1 MPAGTRGKARPM
13 DSSRPSPRLAG
24 WGRAAAV
31 AVLLVAALNWIGWAT
46 GSSALTRLNR
56 SWPHLLPWAALWL
69 AALAVAVLLQ
79 SGQPPRARVWLGRG
93 VGIAVGAGAA
103 VVLVMGSGMPSLA
116 GLDQV
121 WFGEAVRTLH
131 SSPPGRPTLQTAATV
146 LLLAAAVAATRV
158 ESWWAELVWV
168 VGVIG
173 ALLITL
179 MSIAAYLFDA
189 RSLMYLALPGAIAS
203 LLLVVALSAARP
215 DRPPI
220 GWLLARPDR
229 EALLRLY
236 GLAVGYP
243 IVVALLR
250 VTFLAL
256 GRSERAAFALS
267 VLVCTGMAA
276 VIGFRLR
283 RGEQDLLIEKEQLA
297 RERAEAEMRYRMYA
311 DNAVD
316 IIIHL
321 RDIKVVWVSPSVE
334 PALGGPAQRWLD
346 VDFSRYVHPDDLA
359 ALAIA
364 LKRIAGGES
373 VQERFRVCSIEGEYH
388 WVDGHGKPHVDAEG
402 NPDGLIAALRIVDD
416 RVAVEQQL
424 EKLARFDTL
433 TGLANRGE
441 AIARLEA
448 ALEHPP
454 AFGVHIGIIFCDV
467 DHFKE
472 INDTWGH
479 GIGDTVL
486 ATLASRIRESVR
498 PGDTVGRTGG
508 DEMIVVLPGVRSI
521 DELARISEEI
531 RSRAAQPIHEAG
543 KTINATLSIGATVA
557 VPGETVSSVMARAD
571 DAMYQAKLGAR
582 NTVVLVEPGAG
593 SPSGAGV

>member
-1 MPAGTRGKARPM
+1 M
-13 DSSRPSPRLAG
+13 DSSGTGPRLAA
-24 WGRAAAV
+24 WGRGAAV
-31 AVLLVAALNWIGWAT
+31 AALVLAALNWVGWSIGRQV
-46 GSSALTRLNR
+46 LTRLN
-56 SWPHLLPWAALWL
+56 SAWPHMVPWTALWL
-69 AALAVAVLLQ
+69 AVLAVAILLQ
-79 SGQPPRARVWLGRG
+79 YGRPSRGRVWLGR
-93 VGIAVGAGAA
+93 VVAVAVAAYAG
-103 VVLVMGSGMPSLA
+103 VVLAMDVSGRSL
-116 GLDQV
+116 GGFDRV

-131 SSPPGRPTLQTAATV
+131 SAWPGRPNVPTAATV
-146 LLLAAAVAATRV
+146 LLLAGAAAVIRCDR
-158 ESWWAELVWV
+158 WWAELAWV
-168 VGVIG
+168 VGIIG
-173 ALLITL
+173 ALVAPVV
-179 MSIAAYLFDA
+179 SIAAYLFDA
-189 RSLMYLALPGAIAS
+189 RPLMYAALPTAIAA
-203 LLLVVALSAARP
+203 LLLITALSGVRP

-220 GWLLARPDR
+220 DWLLARPDR

-243 IVVALLR
+243 IVVALSRL
-250 VTFLAL
+250 TFRSL

-267 VLVCTGMAA
+267 VMVCTVLAA

-316 IIIHL
+316 VIIHL
-321 RDIKVVWVSPSVE
+321 RGLHVVWVSPSVE

-346 VDFSRYVHPDDLA
+346 VDFSRYIHPDDLG
-359 ALAIA
+359 ALARA
-364 LKRIAGGES
+364 LKRLAGGES
-373 VQERFRVCSIEGEYH
+373 VQERFRVCSVDGDYH
-388 WVDGHGKPHVDAEG
+388 WVDGHGKPHVDADG
-402 NPDGLIAALRIVDD
+402 HPDGLIAALRIVDD

-433 TGLANRGE
+433 TGLAHRGE

-479 GIGDTVL
+479 GIGDVVL
-486 ATLASRIRESVR
+486 ATLATRIRESVR

-508 DEMIVVLPGVRSI
+508 DEMIVVLPGVHSI
-521 DELARISEEI
+521 DELGRISEAI
-531 RSRAAQPIHEAG
+531 RSRTAEPIHESG
-543 KTINATLSIGATVA
+543 RTIHATLSIGATIA

-571 DAMYQAKLGAR
+571 EAMYQAKLGAR
-582 NTVVLVEPGAG
+582 NTVVLVEPGAE
-593 SPSGAGV
+593 SASGAEV

>member
-1 MPAGTRGKARPM
+1 
-13 DSSRPSPRLAG
+13 
-24 WGRAAAV
+24 
-31 AVLLVAALNWIGWAT
+31 
-46 GSSALTRLNR
+46 
-56 SWPHLLPWAALWL
+56 
-69 AALAVAVLLQ
+69 
-79 SGQPPRARVWLGRG
+79 
-93 VGIAVGAGAA
+93 
-103 VVLVMGSGMPSLA
+103 
-116 GLDQV
+116 
-121 WFGEAVRTLH
+121 
-131 SSPPGRPTLQTAATV
+131 
-146 LLLAAAVAATRV
+146 
-158 ESWWAELVWV
+158 
-168 VGVIG
+168 
-173 ALLITL
+173 
-179 MSIAAYLFDA
+179 
-189 RSLMYLALPGAIAS
+189 MYLALPGAIAS

-267 VLVCTGMAA
+267 VLVCTGLAA

-346 VDFSRYVHPDDLA
+346 VGFQPLRPSRRSRR

-498 PGDTVGRTGG
+498 PGTPSVAPGRRDDRRAARRPQHRRTRPHQRGDPFPRSPTHPRGG
-508 DEMIVVLPGVRSI
+508 QDDQRDPEHR
-521 DELARISEEI
+521 RHRR
-531 RSRAAQPIHEAG
+531 RSRRDRVLGHGPRRRRD
-543 KTINATLSIGATVA
+543 
-557 VPGETVSSVMARAD
+557 VPGQARC
-571 DAMYQAKLGAR
+571 QEHRCPGGA
-582 NTVVLVEPGAG
+582 GAG